1 MSAMIETN
9 ANLITANIK
18 RFQNLLETSVD
29 ETERRTIQRL
39 LVEEKAK
46 AALQASEPKEE

>member
-1 MSAMIETN
+1 MNFFSCAID
-9 ANLITANIK
+9 IK

-39 LVEEKAK
+39 LIEERAK
-46 AALQASEPKEE
+46 PALPAAEPKNE